1 MIDRLEAVDEITR
14 LIHRYARFAD
24 LNRPEDQ
31 AATFAADGV
40 ADYGGT
46 DIVGPAAIAAAVAPA
61 LNEWVAS
68 CHTISNVEVDVTSDM
83 AATAVCYLYAWRRV
97 DVSGEGDYEVRGQYH
112 DELIRTEDG
121 WRFARRTFL
130 TMAATPP
137 RPDVPHI
144 DRRPSHG
151 AGSSPG

>member
-1 MIDRLEAVDEITR
+1 MDEIER
-14 LIHRYARFAD
+14 LAAIADITHLVYEYARFAD

-31 AATFAADGV
+31 AATFASDGV
-40 ADYGGT
+40 ADYAGS

-68 CHTISNVEVDVTSDM
+68 CHTISNVQVDVASPTS
-83 AATAVCYLYAWRRV
+83 ATAVCYLYAWRRI
-97 DVSGEGDYEVRGQYH
+97 DPTGAGDYEVRGQYH
-112 DELIRTEDG
+112 DELVRTHEG

-144 DRRPSHG
+144 DRRPS
-151 AGSSPG
+151 S